1 MVPKLW
7 LDLLGKGGLSSE
19 GLGEPGL
26 GVAEN
31 WEGREEVD
39 REGRKEAAGRGLGP
53 DTYHGHTASLPPG
66 CWGRSRARRQEVD
79 TAKELR
85 GSREE
90 TGAGTGRRER
100 EDTVRD
106 GPRAEGDSGQKSP
119 RPHPGPPS
127 PTRCSDLGPAEA
139 QLPGEAL
146 SRPGSNTSFSRTA
159 KQLLPP
165 KPGGLLTH
173 HRSPHKPPAGS
184 DLEVEPPLQET
195 FSRDPLTLAA
205 HPSPTWPG
213 DSW

>member
-1 MVPKLW
+1 MVPKFW
-7 LDLLGKGGLSSE
+7 LDLLGKRGLSSE

-26 GVAEN
+26 GAAEK

-39 REGRKEAAGRGLGP
+39 REGRKEAVGRRLGP

-85 GSREE
+85 GGRKE
-90 TGAGTGRRER
+90 TGRGTGTGRRER

-127 PTRCSDLGPAEA
+127 PTPCSNQGLSEA

-146 SRPGSNTSFSRTA
+146 SRPGSSTSFSRTA
-159 KQLLPP
+159 KQLPP
-165 KPGGLLTH
+165 PRPGDLLTH
-173 HRSPHKPPAGS
+173 PLPYPPQDPPAG
-184 DLEVEPPLQET
+184 
-195 FSRDPLTLAA
+195 
-205 HPSPTWPG
+205 
-213 DSW
+213 